1 MLQFYWDFKD
11 SEVRQFSCR
20 TQSWD
25 SGTECCKSTGISKT
39 VECGSSYT
47 ELRAGGER
55 TCGLCANSRRKGV
68 WKSGFQFA
76 VCAVTLQSGCHVY
89 RSLLTY
95 PQWICG
101 MQSLL
106 TCPQWICGMWST
118 GMSDC
123 FFEVSK
129 VYFHKPSG

>member
-1 MLQFYWDFKD
+1 MFTALRISTRMVAQRAGILKLNVAVFYWDFKD

-95 PQWICG
+95 PQWICE
-101 MQSLL
+101 
-106 TCPQWICGMWST
+106 I
-118 GMSDC
+118 
-123 FFEVSK
+123 
-129 VYFHKPSG
+129 